1 MTFPDMRD
9 VIDIIHRN
17 GGKAVLAHP
26 GINLKG
32 NFDIIDQLIP
42 LGFDGIEAYS
52 SYHSAETAKWF
63 SEKARQLDLF
73 VTCGS
78 DFHGKTKPMVKL
90 GHCGL

>member
-32 NFDIIDQLIP
+32 NFDMIDQLNP

-52 SYHSAETAKWF
+52 SYHSAE
-63 SEKARQLDLF
+63 KA
-73 VTCGS
+73 
-78 DFHGKTKPMVKL
+78 
-90 GHCGL
+90 